1 MVDSDVPRLLT
12 RRLIVSIEAGRTA
25 LNDASRVQ
33 MLLDMDAVCMR
44 LYAADPFDAPQYRWQ
59 LSSMRSFLSSQ
70 LALLVDREGR
80 PLMGTDVPFDSGL
93 SSWQRSLLTEL
104 NKYDASS
111 DLDAGASAG
120 QGYTGSQYP

>member
-1 MVDSDVPRLLT
+1 MGSTLYNKIYLGRSPLFGT
-12 RRLIVSIEAGRTA
+12 RRA
-25 LNDASRVQ
+25 
-33 MLLDMDAVCMR
+33 
-44 LYAADPFDAPQYRWQ
+44 
-59 LSSMRSFLSSQ
+59 Q